1 MMMIIIACSP
11 HQMFSKV
18 TIWMLLVIVIS
29 IVYFFLAEEEAC
41 RGEEKDYRSEP
52 YNSTDILRTVQN
64 TSGYLLMPK
73 GHFSFGPRST
83 AWNTQEW
90 TVFSSVRFSP
100 YCLHIFNAAT
110 AASELF

>member
-1 MMMIIIACSP
+1 
-11 HQMFSKV
+11 MFPPSNV
-18 TIWMLLVIVIS
+18 FQGRDLDVIS
-29 IVYFFLAEEEAC
+29 YCDINCSFIFLAEEEAC